1 MRGFLRDLGF
11 VLIVAGIVFLADAGA
26 TVVWQDPFS
35 ALLARL
41 NQDDLNGGLN
51 RLQAGLLTPV
61 QDRAL
66 RSERTDARRVSFLAR
81 AQRRSVREG
90 RAMGRIIIPRIDARF
105 TVVEGTNTAD
115 LRKGPGH
122 YPSTSVPGLPGT
134 VAIAGHRTTY
144 LAPFR
149 EVDKLKPN
157 DPIVVEMPYARFTY
171 RVQMTRI
178 VSPENVGV
186 VRSVGYPRLVL
197 TACHPLYSAA
207 KRIVIFARLQRIEP
221 RGLALRS

>member
-11 VLIVAGIVFLADAGA
+11 VLVVAGCVFLLDAGL

-41 NQDDLNGGLN
+41 NQDDLDGGLN

-61 QDRAL
+61 QDKAL
-66 RSERTDARRVSFLAR
+66 RSEATAERRIRFLAR
-81 AQRRSVREG
+81 VQHRGVRDG
-90 RAMGRIIIPRIDARF
+90 QAIGRIRIPRIDAGF
-105 TVVEGTNTAD
+105 AVVEGTNTAD

-122 YPSTSVPGLPGT
+122 YPSTTVPGLPGT

-149 EVDKLKPN
+149 EVNKLKAG
-157 DPIVVEMPYARFTY
+157 DPVVLDMPYARFTY
-171 RVQMTRI
+171 SVQQVKI
-178 VSPENVGV
+178 VSPEDVGV
-186 VRSVGYPRLVL
+186 TRSVGYDRLVL

-207 KRIVIFARLQRIEP
+207 QRIVVFARLKRTEP
-221 RGLALRS
+221 EGLALRS

>member
-11 VLIVAGIVFLADAGA
+11 VLVVAGCVFLLDAGL

-41 NQDDLNGGLN
+41 NQDDLNGGLG
-51 RLQAGLLTPV
+51 RLQSGYLTPV

-66 RSERTDARRVSFLAR
+66 KREATSERRVRFLAR
-81 AQRRSVREG
+81 AQRRTVRDG
-90 RAMGRIIIPRIDARF
+90 QAIGKIRIPKISARYA
-105 TVVEGTNTAD
+105 VVEGTSTGD

-144 LAPFR
+144 LAPFHD
-149 EVDKLKPN
+149 VDQLKPG
-157 DPIVVEMPYARFTY
+157 DPVVLDMPYARFTY
-171 RVQMTRI
+171 DVQQVKI
-178 VSPENVGV
+178 VSPDDVGV
-186 VRSVGYPRLVL
+186 TRSVGYDRLVL

-207 KRIVIFARLQRIEP
+207 KRIVIFAKLRRTEP
-221 RGLALRS
+221 KGLALRS

>member
-11 VLIVAGIVFLADAGA
+11 VLVVAGCVFLLDAGL

-51 RLQAGLLTPV
+51 RLKGGLLTPA

-66 RSERTDARRVSFLAR
+66 RSEATATRRIRFLAR
-81 AQRRSVREG
+81 AQHRGVREG
-90 RAMGRIIIPRIDARF
+90 QAIGRIRIPRIDARYA
-105 TVVEGTNTAD
+105 VVEGTSTTD

-122 YPSTSVPGLPGT
+122 YPSTTVPGLPGT

-144 LAPFR
+144 LAPFHDVNELR
-149 EVDKLKPN
+149 RGDQ
-157 DPIVVEMPYARFTY
+157 IVLDMAYARFTY
-171 RVQMTRI
+171 SVQQTKI
-178 VSPENVGV
+178 VSPDDVGV
-186 VRSVGYPRLVL
+186 TRSVGYDRLVL

-207 KRIVIFARLQRIEP
+207 QRIVVFARLSRTEP
-221 RGLALRS
+221 EGLALRA